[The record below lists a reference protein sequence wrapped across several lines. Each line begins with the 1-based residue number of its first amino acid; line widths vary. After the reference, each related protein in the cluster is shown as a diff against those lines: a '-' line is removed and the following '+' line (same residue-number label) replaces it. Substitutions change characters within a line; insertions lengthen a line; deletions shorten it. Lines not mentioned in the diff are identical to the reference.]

1 MIGHFITYT
10 FFITLIDYFF
20 GSKLGIRGIKQ
31 QLVISPITAYE
42 PVWYAYETNREAA
55 VIEDPEI
62 QRVFKEFGVNVW
74 PHNTNWTNRSSN
86 RRSTKIGVP
95 SLSFYMRSRII
106 RWPTMTAKDR
116 DRIGLV
122 KAHFKTWDRKE
133 ALTSRAPLKGYPD
146 DLAMAAWVGF
156 IKALELLQRN
166 PNADGVK
173 RSMPVPDAILR
184 KWENF
189 QTNQRVKKTV
199 RDKDALRHPAP
210 SMTDLVSIVLG
221 DTDMEEGV

>member
-1 MIGHFITYT
+1 MASQYE
-10 FFITLIDYFF
+10 LD
-20 GSKLGIRGIKQ
+20 
-31 QLVISPITAYE
+31 E
-42 PVWYAYETNREAA
+42 PVVEPA
-55 VIEDPEI
+55 
-62 QRVFKEFGVNVW
+62 
-74 PHNTNWTNRSSN
+74 
-86 RRSTKIGVP
+86 STKIGVP

-184 KWENF
+184 QWDRF
-189 QTNQRVKKTV
+189 QTRQREKQYID
-199 RDKDALRHPAP
+199 DKDALRHPAP
-210 SMTDLVSIVLG
+210 LMTDLVSIVLG
-221 DTDMEEGV
+221 DTDMDEEDV